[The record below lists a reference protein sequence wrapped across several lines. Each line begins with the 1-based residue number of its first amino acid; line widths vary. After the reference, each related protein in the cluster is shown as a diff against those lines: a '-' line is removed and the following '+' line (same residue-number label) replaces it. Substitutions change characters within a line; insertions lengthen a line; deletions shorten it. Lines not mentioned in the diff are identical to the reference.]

1 MDLRDFKL
9 QIAVIQQHY
18 NIKINCHSGPEWDPD
33 YAAVTQSN
41 SSQHLLSCVT
51 LTSAPVNFPDML
63 LQMVQQFKQL
73 KWLSPKKKKKKEKC
87 LQRTHCEV
95 QLIPLSQSS
104 QPVQAAALVVI
115 LEELD
120 EA

>member
-1 MDLRDFKL
+1 M
-9 QIAVIQQHY
+9 
-18 NIKINCHSGPEWDPD
+18 G
-33 YAAVTQSN
+33 
-41 SSQHLLSCVT
+41 
-51 LTSAPVNFPDML
+51 
-63 LQMVQQFKQL
+63 
-73 KWLSPKKKKKKEKC
+73 KKKS

-104 QPVQAAALVVI
+104 EPVQAAALVVI